1 MSDDIETTLPRR
13 QLGQYLREARQ
24 AANMTL
30 EQVAPMM
37 QWSTSKLQR
46 VEKGQSP
53 KVRELDVEA
62 LCRIYDVDDDL
73 TSALKGLAQ
82 QATVKSWWHAFD
94 DLIEGNFNLYVGL
107 ESNAHRLAL
116 YRPDVVPGILQTP
129 EYARVL
135 DRAYFPDEPTED
147 LERRAQLRLKRQ
159 ALIHRKTQPASAE
172 FILNEAT
179 LRYVVGGPEV
189 MAVQLHHLA
198 NMPQN
203 VAVRIQ
209 PFSAGFP
216 LGIAPGPFVILDFGI
231 DAKGREAAPTVV
243 YVESYAGDMY
253 LERPKDVGR
262 YRQAYNTIQ
271 QSTLDV
277 PTSKS
282 LLRRVAREY
291 ESDR

>member
-1 MSDDIETTLPRR
+1 METTLPRR
-13 QLGQYLREARQ
+13 QLGRYLREARQ
-24 AANMTL
+24 AANLTL

-62 LCRIYDVDDDL
+62 LCRIYDVAPDL
-73 TSALKGLAQ
+73 TTALKGLAQ

-107 ESNAHRLAL
+107 ESSAHRLTL
-116 YRPDVVPGILQTP
+116 YRPDIVPGILQTP
-129 EYARVL
+129 DYARAL
-135 DRAYFPDEPTED
+135 DRAYFPDEPVED
-147 LERRAQLRLKRQ
+147 LERRAELRLKRQ
-159 ALIHRKTQPASAE
+159 ALIHRKTKPASAA
-172 FILNEAT
+172 FILNEAA
-179 LRYVVGGPEV
+179 LRYVVGGPKV
-189 MAVQLHHLA
+189 MDGQLRHLA
-198 NMPQN
+198 NMPPN
-203 VAVRIQ
+203 VTIRIQ

-216 LGIAPGPFVILDFGI
+216 LGIAPGPFVILDFSL
-231 DAKGREAAPTVV
+231 DTKGREVAPSVV

-262 YRQAYNTIQ
+262 YRQAYNVIQ

-282 LLRRVAREY
+282 LMRQVAREY
-291 ESDR
+291 DSGR